1 MIKLIASDLDGT
13 IINHNNACDPSTV
26 EAVKRVRDMGI
37 KFAICTGRPI
47 DSMTPFLK
55 EWGLYGN
62 VDYIVGSNGGEVL
75 EIATKKHAITYDLS
89 REVLKDVLDLYTPLG
104 IIPSVYDGQILYVQE
119 PSEFTA
125 KICKRIG
132 VIEKQGN
139 IYDLIDR
146 PTIKLMFLVKEDQ
159 MADVEKFYNEH
170 LDDRYVGFKTAV
182 DLFEVSNPLL
192 AKDVGVEMVSAMMHI
207 SLDEVMAFGDTSND
221 VAMLSKVK
229 YGIVMANG
237 SPDAKAIAFDQTKS
251 IEENGFAYYLN
262 NHVKNGEYVK

>member
-13 IINHNNACDPSTV
+13 IINHHNACDPSTV

-62 VDYIVGSNGGEVL
+62 VDYIIGSNGGEVL
-75 EIATKKHAITYDLS
+75 EIETNKHAITYDLS
-89 REVLKDVLDLYTPLG
+89 EEVLKDVLALYEPLG
-104 IIPSVYDGQILYVQE
+104 VIPSVYDGQILYVQT
-119 PSEFTA
+119 PNEFTA

-132 VIEKQGN
+132 VIEKQAN
-139 IYDLIDR
+139 IYDLLDR
-146 PTIKLMFLVKEDQ
+146 PTIKIMFMVEEDKMKEIE
-159 MADVEKFYNEH
+159 AFYQNH
-170 LDDRYVGFKTAV
+170 LDERYVGFKTAV
-182 DLFEVSNPLL
+182 DLFEISNPLL
-192 AKDVGVEMVSAMMHI
+192 AKDVGVEMVAAMMHI
-207 SLDEVMAFGDTSND
+207 NHDEMMAFGDTSND
-221 VAMLSKVK
+221 VAMLKKVK

-237 SPDAKAIAFDQTKS
+237 SEDAKKVAYDKTLS

-262 NHVKNGEYVK
+262 KHVVDGEFVE